1 MLEVPSPALGEG
13 KVKGLDIRDIPAL
26 HSPPLRES
34 IDLAKVSMNLIL
46 TGLRGTGKTSIGR
59 RLAMALRR
67 PFFDTDLLIEQH
79 LGESIP
85 QYVGRL
91 GWEAFRDVE
100 HQVICQVAR
109 QQDAV
114 ISPGGGALTYAR
126 NVEVLKPSGIIIWL
140 AADPIKLAKRL
151 ERGHVRPPL
160 TDEPSL
166 QAEVCALSMQR
177 EPLYREVCDLV
188 FRVDAETDD
197 EEADFHAKVSTLLGM
212 LRPFLDEK

>member
-1 MLEVPSPALGEG
+1 VPSPVLEEG
-13 KVKGLDIRDIPAL
+13 KVKGLDVRGMPAL
-26 HSPPLRES
+26 PSPLS
-34 IDLAKVSMNLIL
+34 GKGIDIDLAKVSMNLIL

-67 PFFDTDLLIEQH
+67 SFFDTDLLIEQQ
-79 LGESIP
+79 LGEPIP
-85 QYVGRL
+85 RYVGRL

-100 HQVICQVAR
+100 HQVICQVA
-109 QQDAV
+109 QQQAAV
-114 ISPGGGALTYAR
+114 ISSGGGALTYAR

-140 AADPIKLAKRL
+140 AADPSKLAKRL

-160 TDEPSL
+160 TAEPSL
-166 QAEVCALSMQR
+166 QAEVYALWRQR
-177 EPLYREVCDLV
+177 EPLYRKVCDLV

-197 EEADFHAKVSTLLGM
+197 EEADIHAKVSTLLGM